1 MKQESFEVGVDVTS
15 KTKEM
20 TIKEIQE
27 ILGYKIKVVEETKK
41 RLSEVKVGDTF
52 KVGKFE
58 FIVLEQDEKNE
69 ETEVLLKDFW
79 KTAKFDDS
87 TNNYK
92 NSSIRKKLNS
102 DFYDELV
109 NEVGTINII
118 PHTVN
123 LTADDGRKDYGMCD
137 DSVSLLTCDMYRK
150 YVDIIDRY
158 LIDNWWWLATP
169 YSTRDGY
176 RFAVRCVNRD
186 GALNDNYCISGYC
199 VRPFCIFKSNI
210 FVS

>member
-1 MKQESFEVGVDVTS
+1 MS

-20 TIKEIQE
+20 TIKEIQD

-79 KTAKFDDS
+79 TTTKFDDD

-92 NSSIRKKLNS
+92 NSSVRYKLN
-102 DFYDELV
+102 DEFLNEIA
-109 NEVGTINII
+109 NEVGKNNII
-118 PHTVN
+118 PHWVD
-123 LTADDGRKDYGMCD
+123 LTADDGRGDYNACND
-137 DSVSLLTCDMYRK
+137 YISLLTCEQYRK
-150 YVDIIDRY
+150 YVYIVDKYRITS
-158 LIDNWWWLATP
+158 NWWWLATP
-169 YSTRDGY
+169 YSTGSNGY
-176 RFAVRCVNRD
+176 DYTVRCVDID
-186 GALNDNYCISGYC
+186 GTLDDCDCSCDGG
-199 VRPFCIFKSNI
+199 VRPFCIFKSDI

>member
-1 MKQESFEVGVDVTS
+1 MSDF
-15 KTKEM
+15 KEM
-20 TIKEIQE
+20 TIKEIQD

-41 RLSEVKVGDTF
+41 RLSEVAMGDTF

-58 FIVLEQDEKNE
+58 FIVLAQNGVVGT
-69 ETEVLLKDFW
+69 TEVLLKDLW
-79 KTAKFDDS
+79 KTTKFDDD
-87 TNNYK
+87 TNDYK
-92 NSSIRKKLNS
+92 NSSIRKELNGE
-102 DFYDELV
+102 FLNELA

-150 YVDIIDRY
+150 YVDVIDIY

-169 YSTRDGY
+169 YSTSSNGY
-176 RFAVRCVNRD
+176 DFTVCCVNLG
-186 GALNDNYCISGYC
+186 GALGSSNCSCGYDRG
-199 VRPFCIFKSNI
+199 VRPFCILKSGI

>member
-1 MKQESFEVGVDVTS
+1 MSDF
-15 KTKEM
+15 KEM
-20 TIKEIQE
+20 TIKEIQD

-41 RLSEVKVGDTF
+41 RLSEVAMGDTF

-58 FIVLEQDEKNE
+58 FIVLAQNRVVGT
-69 ETEVLLKDFW
+69 TEVLLKDLW
-79 KTAKFDDS
+79 KTTKFDDD
-87 TNNYK
+87 TNDYK
-92 NSSIRKKLNS
+92 NSSIRKELNGE
-102 DFYDELV
+102 FLNELA

-150 YVDIIDRY
+150 YVDVIDRY

-169 YSTRDGY
+169 YSTSSNGY
-176 RFAVRCVNRD
+176 DCTVRCVNR
-186 GALNDNYCISGYC
+186 GGTLNDDSCSCVSG
-199 VRPFCIFKSNI
+199 VRPFCILKSGI

>member
-1 MKQESFEVGVDVTS
+1 MGVDVTS

-58 FIVLEQDEKNE
+58 FIVLDQDEKNE
-69 ETEVLLKDFW
+69 ETAVLLKDFW

-92 NSSIRKKLNS
+92 NSSIRYKLN
-102 DFYDELV
+102 DEFLNKIA
-109 NEVGTINII
+109 NEVGINNII
-118 PHTVN
+118 PHWVD
-123 LTADDGRKDYGMCD
+123 LIADDGRIDYNVCED
-137 DSVSLLTCDMYRK
+137 YVSLLTYDDYRN
-150 YVDIIDRY
+150 YVYIIDKYR
-158 LIDNWWWLATP
+158 ITSDWWWLATP
-169 YSTRDGY
+169 YSTSINGY
-176 RFAVRCVNRD
+176 NYAVRCVNY
-186 GALNDNYCISGYC
+186 GGTLLNYCCNCDYG

>member
-1 MKQESFEVGVDVTS
+1 MS

-20 TIKEIQE
+20 TIKEIQD

-79 KTAKFDDS
+79 TTTKFDDD

-92 NSSIRKKLNS
+92 NSSIRCKLN
-102 DFYDELV
+102 DEFL
-109 NEVGTINII
+109 NEIASKVGKNNII
-118 PHTVN
+118 PHWVD
-123 LTADDGRKDYGMCD
+123 LTADDGRGDYNACND
-137 DSVSLLTCDMYRK
+137 YISLLTCEQYRK
-150 YVDIIDRY
+150 YVYIVDKYRITS
-158 LIDNWWWLATP
+158 NWWWLATP
-169 YSTRDGY
+169 YSTGSNGY
-176 RFAVRCVNRD
+176 VCTVRCVD
-186 GALNDNYCISGYC
+186 SGGALRNINCDCVNG
-199 VRPFCIFKSNI
+199 VRPFCIFKSDI

>member
-1 MKQESFEVGVDVTS
+1 MNG
-15 KTKEM
+15 
-20 TIKEIQE
+20 
-27 ILGYKIKVVEETKK
+27 KK
-41 RLSEVKVGDTF
+41 FLFQIASGDTF
-52 KVGKFE
+52 KVGNFE
-58 FIVLEQDEKNE
+58 FIVLAQNHVLGT
-69 ETEVLLKDFW
+69 TEVLLIDFW
-79 KTAKFDDS
+79 KTTKFDDS

-102 DFYDELV
+102 DFYNELV

-150 YVDIIDRY
+150 YVDVIDKYR
-158 LIDNWWWLATP
+158 ITSDWWWLATP
-169 YSTRDGY
+169 YSTSSNGY
-176 RFAVRCVNRD
+176 DYTVRCVNRD
-186 GALNDNYCISGYC
+186 GALCNYICLYDCG
-199 VRPFCIFKSNI
+199 VRPFCILKSDI

>member
-1 MKQESFEVGVDVTS
+1 MNG
-15 KTKEM
+15 
-20 TIKEIQE
+20 
-27 ILGYKIKVVEETKK
+27 KK
-41 RLSEVKVGDTF
+41 FLFQIASGDTF
-52 KVGKFE
+52 KVGNFE
-58 FIVLEQDEKNE
+58 FIVLAQNHVLGT
-69 ETEVLLKDFW
+69 TEVLLKDFW
-79 KTAKFDDS
+79 KTTKFDDS

-176 RFAVRCVNRD
+176 RFTVRCV
-186 GALNDNYCISGYC
+186 GHGGTLCNDHCNSDCG
-199 VRPFCIFKSNI
+199 VRPFCIFKSGI

>member
-1 MKQESFEVGVDVTS
+1 MENRKFLFE
-15 KTKEM
+15 
-20 TIKEIQE
+20 IAA
-27 ILGYKIKVVEETKK
+27 
-41 RLSEVKVGDTF
+41 GDTF
-52 KVGKFE
+52 KVGNFE
-58 FIVLEQDEKNE
+58 FIVLAQNNTIGT
-69 ETEVLLKDFW
+69 TEVLLKDVW
-79 KTAKFDDS
+79 KTAKFDDN

-92 NSSIRKKLNS
+92 NSSIRAELNS
-102 DFYDELV
+102 NFRDELA
-109 NEVGTINII
+109 NEIGTINII

-150 YVDIIDRY
+150 YVDIIDKY
-158 LIDNWWWLATP
+158 MIDKWWWLATP

-176 RFAVRCVNRD
+176 RLAVRCVRD
-186 GALNDNYCISGYC
+186 VGSLDDDDCGFGGG

>member
-1 MKQESFEVGVDVTS
+1 MSDF
-15 KTKEM
+15 KEM
-20 TIKEIQE
+20 TIKEIQD

-41 RLSEVKVGDTF
+41 RLSEVAMGDTF

-58 FIVLEQDEKNE
+58 FIVLAQNRVVGT
-69 ETEVLLKDFW
+69 TEVLLKDLW
-79 KTAKFDDS
+79 KTTKFDDD
-87 TNNYK
+87 TNDYK
-92 NSSIRKKLNS
+92 NSSIRKELNGE
-102 DFYDELV
+102 FLNELA

-150 YVDIIDRY
+150 YVDVIDRY

-169 YSTRDGY
+169 YSTSSNGY
-176 RFAVRCVNRD
+176 DFTVRCVRLD
-186 GALNDNYCISGYC
+186 GTLRNGNCYLGYG
-199 VRPFCIFKSNI
+199 VRPFCILKSGI